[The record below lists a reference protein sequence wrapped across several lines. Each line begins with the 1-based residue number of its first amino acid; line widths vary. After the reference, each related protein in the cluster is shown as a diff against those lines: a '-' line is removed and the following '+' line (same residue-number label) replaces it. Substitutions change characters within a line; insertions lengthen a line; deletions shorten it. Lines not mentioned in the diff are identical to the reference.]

1 MVNPILIVPIDD
13 GSRPLNF
20 ELFKTNNYKNPDP
33 DNPAEFSIQYEIFSY
48 EDRTLRLYNHI
59 GEYTISCSTYD
70 PNYKPENA
78 FNKSNRGWRSNNNL
92 TGNSNT
98 ITTVT
103 KNSANN
109 TYSSATPVVNST
121 NYFNPHFGPS
131 FFNVTSAST
140 NVTNTNVIG
149 NISNNTITGEW
160 LQIQLPQPIY
170 LFKYIII
177 VPSPKLNKNDNLKD
191 FLDTFKDSNNNSIKI
206 PDQPHYSSYY
216 SQDQKTG
223 HYVSY
228 IPKIFTIVGSNDGV
242 KWYYVDQQNFV
253 TPPDL
258 SYSYLKSNPNLKK
271 SYNIETYGST
281 SKIICNVNSV
291 EHYTYFRLIV
301 NEMFPGNQQVR
312 INEWDIYAFVD
323 IITSNADSLK
333 DISHNN
339 FKLNS
344 NGIIEPFTSKTNSL
358 EYLTGMQSNW
368 DYLTNNIDTG
378 LMNLYK
384 EQMSNINDGRDPK
397 LLPHLEGFSLT
408 KLENFDSHGFIEY
421 NDNVS
426 SQQII
431 NNQIIPLN
439 QIHVDLINSQNNVNK
454 NYYDLSQNIY
464 DFSNNY
470 YNLLKDP
477 DDKYDLKS
485 NNFNKP
491 PTKIDGWINDNKE
504 MVLQQNSI
512 YILSTITIATLV
524 IALII
529 ASR

>member
-1 MVNPILIVPIDD
+1 MVNPLLIVPLED

-20 ELFKTNNYKNPDP
+20 DRFKTNNSE
-33 DNPAEFSIQYEIFSY
+33 NPAKFSITYEIFSY
-48 EDRTLRLYNHI
+48 EDRTLKLYNHI
-59 GEYTISCSTYD
+59 GDYTISCSTYD

-78 FNKSNRGWRSNNNL
+78 FNKSNRGWRSNNNNL

-98 ITTVT
+98 ITEV
-103 KNSANN
+103 KKDSAKN
-109 TYSSATPVVNST
+109 TYSSSTPNKNST

-131 FFNVTSAST
+131 YFNATSAST
-140 NVTNTNVIG
+140 NLTNTNVIG
-149 NISNNTITGEW
+149 NISKNTIKGEW

-177 VPSPKLNKNDNLKD
+177 VPSPKLTKNDDLKD
-191 FLDTFKDSNNNSIKI
+191 FLNTFKDSNNNSIKI
-206 PDQPHYSSYY
+206 PDQPNYSSYY
-216 SQDQKTG
+216 SQDKKTG
-223 HYVSY
+223 YYVSY

-242 KWYYVDQQNFV
+242 NWYYVDQQNFV

-258 SYSYLKSNPNLKK
+258 SYSYLKSNNINPNFKK
-271 SYNIETYGST
+271 SYNIRTYDST
-281 SKIICNVNSV
+281 SEITCNVNSV

-301 NEMFPGNQQVR
+301 NEMFPGNKQVI

-333 DISHNN
+333 DISHNK

-344 NGIIEPFTSKTNSL
+344 DGIVEPFTSKTNSL

-384 EQMSNINDGRDPK
+384 EQMSNINDSRNSEI
-397 LLPHLEGFSLT
+397 LSHLEGFNLSN
-408 KLENFDSHGFIEY
+408 LENFDSHGFIEY
-421 NDNVS
+421 NDNVG

-439 QIHVDLINSQNNVNK
+439 KIHVDFINSQNNVNK
-454 NYYDLSQNIY
+454 NYYDLSRNIY

-470 YNLLKDP
+470 YNLSKDP
-477 DDKYDLKS
+477 DDKYDLIN

-512 YILSTITIATLV
+512 YILSTITIATLI

-529 ASR
+529 ASK

>member
-20 ELFKTNNYKNPDP
+20 DRFKAKPTDYKIPDP
-33 DNPAEFSIQYEIFSY
+33 DNPAKFNIDYEIFSY
-48 EDRTLRLYNHI
+48 EDSTLHLYNHI

-92 TGNSNT
+92 TGNSNI

-109 TYSSATPVVNST
+109 TYSSPNPVVNST

-131 FFNVTSAST
+131 YFNATSAST
-140 NVTNTNVIG
+140 NVTNTNIIG

-177 VPSPKLNKNDNLKD
+177 VPSPKLTENDNLKD
-191 FLDTFKDSNNNSIKI
+191 FLNTFNDNSIKI

-258 SYSYLKSNPNLKK
+258 SYSYLKSNPNFKK
-271 SYNIETYGST
+271 SYNIKTNDTT
-281 SKIICNVNSV
+281 SEITCNVNSV

-323 IITSNADSLK
+323 IITSNAESLK

-344 NGIIEPFTSKTNSL
+344 NGIVEPFTSKTNSL

-439 QIHVDLINSQNNVNK
+439 KIHVDFINSQNNVNK

-470 YNLLKDP
+470 YYLYKYP
-477 DDKYDLKS
+477 DDKYDLS
-485 NNFNKP
+485 RNNFNKP